1 MFQVFEILTKIGVI
15 TYIEF
20 YLYVYDINISIVSM
34 IIKVQCQ
41 VFKLLQLFF
50 FFKSFLRISNIFLGN
65 IVYYIYINFTISKS
79 YDTRSFLFH

>member
-41 VFKLLQLFF
+41 VFKLLQTIFFFLNLFF
-50 FFKSFLRISNIFLGN
+50 EFLIFF
-65 IVYYIYINFTISKS
+65 
-79 YDTRSFLFH
+79 